1 MIINYQNFS
10 LSLFDNRY
18 QNASHIHIHTIKNP
32 HNISII
38 YIPLGSSRAGALSK
52 ILTSPENLTATTA
65 NLRGLEISASLSFI
79 QNYPWQSQ
87 FSSNATLPFKETI
100 KKIKKINLIL
110 RINKI

>member
-32 HNISII
+32 HNISTI
-38 YIPLGSSRAGALSK
+38 YRPLGSSRAGALSK
-52 ILTSPENLTATTA
+52 ISASPENLTATI
-65 NLRGLEISASLSFI
+65 GLPQISASISSS
-79 QNYPWQSQ
+79 QNYPWQSI
-87 FSSNATLPFKETI
+87 SSNATLPFKETI